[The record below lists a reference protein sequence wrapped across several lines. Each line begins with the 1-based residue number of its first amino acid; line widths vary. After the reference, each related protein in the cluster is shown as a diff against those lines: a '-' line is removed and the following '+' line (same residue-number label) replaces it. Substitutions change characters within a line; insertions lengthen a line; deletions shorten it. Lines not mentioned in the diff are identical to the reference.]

1 MTDDVIDFAKAK
13 ADIDRE
19 KSHHIVSLDLYLNSD
34 NSQPWAS
41 VTNIDEADI
50 DPDWHRFIAAQ
61 LRQLAYIGEG
71 MAAQDEGTKT
81 APVVAISI
89 FEDSRISVIDNED
102 MIQTEEQLKWVEEQL
117 MNGVDEIRKKLNP
130 T

>member
-1 MTDDVIDFAKAK
+1 MSEVIDFSKAK
-13 ADIDRE
+13 AYVDRD

-41 VTNIDEADI
+41 VTNVDEADI

-71 MAAQDEGTKT
+71 MAAHEEGTQT
-81 APVVAISI
+81 APVVSISL
-89 FEDSRISVIDNED
+89 FEDSRISVIDNDD
-102 MIQTEEQLKWVEEQL
+102 MIQTEEQLKWIEEQL
-117 MNGVDEIRKKLNP
+117 MHGVDDIRKKLNP
-130 T
+130 I